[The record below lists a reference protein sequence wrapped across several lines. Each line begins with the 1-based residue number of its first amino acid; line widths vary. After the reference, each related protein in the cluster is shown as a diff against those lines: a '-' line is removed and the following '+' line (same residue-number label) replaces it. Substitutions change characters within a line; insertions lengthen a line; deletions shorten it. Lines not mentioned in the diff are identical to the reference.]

1 MVTTPE
7 KPAAPERTLERVAL
21 PTKSAELHAP
31 LRLRLPAS
39 WKLTD
44 DAFIRLSRDNPEW
57 QIETTEEGALL
68 IMVGEGLETSAIG
81 SELLVDIGTWN
92 RIDSGGRVLG
102 ASGAARLSA
111 LLIMIPDASW
121 VSHQRIAQGAAQHDG
136 VLLGICPEFV
146 VEVRSI
152 SDSLADQQEKM
163 ERWIRYGALLG
174 WLVDPQ
180 DETVWIYQPDSEPE
194 RVDKPEELGGED
206 VCEGLVVNFGRIW
219 QSSE

>member
-7 KPAAPERTLERVAL
+7 KPSAPERILERVAL
-21 PTKSAELHAP
+21 PTKSVELHAP

-44 DAFIRLSRDNPEW
+44 DAFIGLSGENPEW
-57 QIETTEEGALL
+57 QFETTEEGALL
-68 IMVGEGLETSAIG
+68 IMVGEGLETSALG
-81 SELLVDIGTWN
+81 SELVADLAIWN

-146 VEVRSI
+146 VEVHSF

-180 DETVWIYQPDSEPE
+180 EETVWIYRPDSEPE
-194 RVDKPEELGGED
+194 RVDKPDELGGEA

-219 QSSE
+219 QSSQ